1 MKKHYFFF
9 EIALNLLI
17 FFLWILPNV
26 FSSPSN
32 LTAFS
37 KWSFPLNNL
46 IFLILAFLISFVE
59 IKNNEGNFKNLFCI
73 KLNKLPKKILTTLVS
88 LLLLFLIETALQ
100 FIAVKVQYQI
110 PETNVRIPE
119 DMLEFCF
126 CSLTFFFAAFF
137 EELIFRFYEPY
148 SLEKISGLLPKKN
161 QKKLISELVSALLF
175 SVCHFYL
182 GIFATINAFAAHF
195 VLRYCFKKT
204 SSIIFPLAAHF
215 FYNLLSLYIFMTL

>member
-26 FSSPSN
+26 FSRPSN

-59 IKNNEGNFKNLFCI
+59 IKNNEDSFKNLFKI
-73 KLNKLPKKILTTLVS
+73 NKLPGKILTTLVS
-88 LLLLFLIETALQ
+88 LLLLFLIETGLQ
-100 FIAVKVQYQI
+100 FIAVKVQYQR
-110 PETNVRIPE
+110 PEAKVKIPE

-148 SLEKISGLLPKKN
+148 SLEKISLLLLKNN
-161 QKKLISELVSALLF
+161 QKKWISELVTALLF

-215 FYNLLSLYIFMTL
+215 FYNLLSLYIFMNL